1 MELTSK
7 NIENTK
13 QDWNTLGSK
22 YASDVNKMVAFGET
36 NGWENWKGEEPKD
49 ERDHL
54 ADMVYQLL
62 KEANKNDTVAQFR
75 TDFPPAHT
83 PFVQFMKEKGQSVE
97 QLHFIDHQKIV
108 FLTGAAYQK
117 RQAYLL
123 KDGETLELDSSIKAI
138 GKSKQHNV
146 FAIAANN
153 TIVTTQGWEGE
164 IIATFTL
171 DKAKN
176 IGITE
181 LIPFNDGLKVLL
193 VSSDGI
199 YIISNDTENLI
210 HPLPDP
216 EDDEWEPY
224 LDMEN
229 ATLSN
234 DNKYIVVGDQCYDH
248 RILDQNGTEIGEI
261 GPQSDYPDFCLF
273 SKDDKQLITN
283 SCHFY
288 NGITIGVDTSSLKN
302 LSIPAY
308 DGSED
313 CTTIDSEMR
322 VYCGVSTSEFYI
334 LGDAF
339 GYIRAVDTAGNCIWR
354 YFLGSTITG
363 ITISEDEKTLWVGS
377 ASGMLHKLQLEK
389 GLRDKHTIGTGNHYE
404 EFRLVLWKDEPIMK
418 W

>member
-13 QDWNTLGSK
+13 EDWNSLGSK

-54 ADMVYQLL
+54 AGMVYQLL
-62 KEANKNDTVAQFR
+62 KEANKNNTVAQFR
-75 TDFPPAHT
+75 IDFPPAHT
-83 PFVQFMKEKGQSVE
+83 PFVQFMKDKGQSVE

-108 FLTGAAYQK
+108 FLTGTAYQK

-123 KDGETLELDSSIKAI
+123 KDSETLELDSSISAI
-138 GKSKQHNV
+138 GKSKQNHV

-199 YIISNDTENLI
+199 YIISNAIENLI

-339 GYIRAVDTAGNCIWR
+339 GYIRAVDTKGNCIWR